1 MNNDNKNL
9 HSAKREKN
17 DEFYTMFEDV
27 EKELMH
33 YRDQFKGK
41 TIFLNCDDD
50 TSSFWKFFQLNF
62 KFFGL
67 KKLVATHYE
76 TTGPAYMLEMFGALD
91 IRETKL
97 VGNGDFRS
105 EESREIMAE
114 ADIVIT
120 NPPFS
125 LFREFVSQL
134 MEFKKEFI
142 ILGSHNAIT
151 YKEIFPLI
159 RDNKMWLGAKHQN
172 EYAFTLPDGSIQKL
186 RNIVWYT
193 NMDNARRNATITLF
207 REYSSEKYP
216 QYDNY
221 DAIEVGRYADI
232 PLGYKGVMGVPI
244 TFLNR
249 HNPDQFEIVNADDYI
264 TNPKTKKKGHGLV
277 KDNDGAINGKATY
290 ARILIKAK

>member
-17 DEFYTMFEDV
+17 DEFYTMFDDV

-41 TIFLNCDDD
+41 TIFLNCDDY

-67 KKLVATHYE
+67 KKLVATHYVAS
-76 TTGPAYMLEMFGALD
+76 GAAYKREMFSAMD
-91 IRETKL
+91 IHETKL
-97 VGNGDFRS
+97 KGNGDFRS
-105 EESREIMAE
+105 DESKEILSEVDM
-114 ADIVIT
+114 VIT

-134 MEFKKEFI
+134 MEFGKKFI

-151 YKEIFPLI
+151 YKEVFPLI
-159 RDNKMWLGAKHQN
+159 RDDKMWLGAKHQN

-193 NMDNARRNATITLF
+193 NMENSRRNESITLY
-207 REYSSEKYP
+207 REFEEAQYAK
-216 QYDNY
+216 YDNY
-221 DAIEVGRYADI
+221 DAIEVGRYTDI
-232 PLGYKGVMGVPI
+232 PLDYKGVMGVPI

-249 HNPDQFEIVNADDYI
+249 YNPAQFKIIGATESEGKGFSAGLWDAGSRIAQATI
-264 TNPKTKKKGHGLV
+264 GGKKVYK
-277 KDNDGAINGKATY
+277 
-290 ARILIKAK
+290 RIFIQAK